1 MGLKPA
7 WQMNTTS
14 TTISWECARVKAIPP
29 AFTSLVLL
37 SVFRRWIN
45 PRISCTRAFFPRA
58 WTPSSAGRSNEFWR
72 LNWRGE
78 SETIASPIAQV
89 LRYAGGRDVLV
100 RILCA
105 IGRDPKLQRTFYMGR
120 GKPGKM
126 AVFSHLIR
134 VTMPAKDDT
143 PEAFAAD
150 VKAEK
155 ISENVLLAVAFYAPQ
170 WARPVQEAIG
180 WPMFVEAVW
189 WFHAHTKD
197 PQWQVEMHVRESW
210 NAEIRKLTP
219 LELSDLMEGAVD
231 VDWFHR
237 TYEALGPERWKR
249 LDEFAKYASGGG
261 GHKRAQLFAQAMLGT
276 GRQTRAGARGPD
288 QAQARRDPALG
299 LLPLDPKAHREDV
312 LARFKVMQ
320 EFVRTSRQFGSNA
333 AGVREA
339 GRTDCAGESGQNS
352 RDIPTRFAC
361 NGPWKHWP
369 RPTSPPGLS
378 SPR

>member
-1 MGLKPA
+1 MDA
-7 WQMNTTS
+7 
-14 TTISWECARVKAIPP
+14 IVRRAIERVLEIELA
-29 AFTSLVLL
+29 
-37 SVFRRWIN
+37 
-45 PRISCTRAFFPRA
+45 
-58 WTPSSAGRSNEFWR
+58 
-72 LNWRGE
+72 RGE

-105 IGRDPKLQRTFYMGR
+105 IGRDPKLQRTFSWGAASQ
-120 GKPGKM
+120 GKM

-249 LDEFAKYASGGG
+249 LDEFAKYASGGS
-261 GHKRAQLFAQAMLGT
+261 GHKRAQLFAQAMLAQVDKPGLVHEV
-276 GRQTRAGARGPD
+276 QTKRKQDAIRAGAVAPGSESS
-288 QAQARRDPALG
+288 QGRRP
-299 LLPLDPKAHREDV
+299 
-312 LARFKVMQ
+312 
-320 EFVRTSRQFGSNA
+320 RT
-333 AGVREA
+333 
-339 GRTDCAGESGQNS
+339 
-352 RDIPTRFAC
+352 
-361 NGPWKHWP
+361 
-369 RPTSPPGLS
+369 L
-378 SPR
+378 